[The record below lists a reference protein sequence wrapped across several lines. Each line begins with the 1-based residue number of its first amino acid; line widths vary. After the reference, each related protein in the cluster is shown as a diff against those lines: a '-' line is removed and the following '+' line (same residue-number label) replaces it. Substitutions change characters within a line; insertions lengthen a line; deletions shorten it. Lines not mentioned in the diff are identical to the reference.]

1 MVVSS
6 MSKVLWGGRFT
17 QSMNEQVANFNQ
29 SIEVDQRLFYHDIN
43 GSIAHVNMLQNK
55 NIISKDDAELI
66 INGLNAIVQDYESGT
81 VDFKKKYE
89 DIHLNIEK
97 LLIEKIGPVG
107 GKMHTAR
114 SRNDQVAT
122 DMHLYAREQTE
133 TIIQSINELQQVL
146 ITLSKKYLSVI
157 MPGYTHMQRAQ
168 PILFSHHIMTYFWML
183 NRDKERF
190 NDCLKRVNV
199 SPLGSGA
206 LAGTTFPIDQQFT
219 AHALGF
225 DSVYPNSIDAVSDRD
240 YILDLMHNINVLMM
254 HLSRFSE
261 EIILWCSEEFKFIT
275 LSDAYTTG
283 SSIMPQKKNPDMA
296 ELVRGKSGTVAGN
309 YMGLLMTLKGLPLAY
324 NKDLQEDKQSF
335 FNSVD
340 TVIQSVQIFTGM
352 IESMEVNTEHLI
364 ETTKSDYSNAT
375 ELADYFV
382 TLNIPFREAHE
393 ITGKLVLYAIDND
406 ILLKDIPLSHYKTV
420 VPQINDAI
428 YEKLDPAYAVNRRTN
443 VNGTSIKSVSLQ
455 IEKAEAYIQK
465 EAE

>member
-1 MVVSS
+1 
-6 MSKVLWGGRFT
+6 
-17 QSMNEQVANFNQ
+17 MNQEP
-29 SIEVDQRLFYHDIN
+29 LT
-43 GSIAHVNMLQNK
+43 L
-55 NIISKDDAELI
+55 
-66 INGLNAIVQDYESGT
+66 
-81 VDFKKKYE
+81 KKYE

-335 FNSVD
+335 FNSID
-340 TVIQSVQIFTGM
+340 TVIQSVQIFIGM

-364 ETTKSDYSNAT
+364 ETTK
-375 ELADYFV
+375 V
-382 TLNIPFREAHE
+382 T
-393 ITGKLVLYAIDND
+393 
-406 ILLKDIPLSHYKTV
+406 ILTQQNW
-420 VPQINDAI
+420 QII
-428 YEKLDPAYAVNRRTN
+428 L
-443 VNGTSIKSVSLQ
+443 
-455 IEKAEAYIQK
+455 
-465 EAE
+465 

>member
-1 MVVSS
+1 
-6 MSKVLWGGRFT
+6 MSKALWGGRFT
-17 QSMNEQVANFNQ
+17 QSMSEQVANFNQ

-43 GSIAHVNMLQNK
+43 GSIAHVNMLQK
-55 NIISKDDAELI
+55 TNIISKDDAELI
-66 INGLNAIVQDYESGT
+66 INGLNAIVQDYEAGT
-81 VDFKKKYE
+81 VDFKKEYE

-296 ELVRGKSGTVAGN
+296 ELVRGKSGTVTGN

-324 NKDLQEDKQSF
+324 NKDLQEDKQGF

-340 TVIQSVQIFTGM
+340 TAIQSVQIFTGM

-375 ELADYFV
+375 ELADYLV

-420 VPQINDAI
+420 VP
-428 YEKLDPAYAVNRRTN
+428 
-443 VNGTSIKSVSLQ
+443 
-455 IEKAEAYIQK
+455 
-465 EAE
+465 